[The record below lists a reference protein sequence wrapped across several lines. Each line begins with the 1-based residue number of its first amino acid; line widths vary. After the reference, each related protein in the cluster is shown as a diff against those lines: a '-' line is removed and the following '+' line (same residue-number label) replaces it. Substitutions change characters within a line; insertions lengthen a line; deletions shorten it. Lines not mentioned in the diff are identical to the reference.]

1 MPAAG
6 LYAKGATL
14 SSTVK
19 LGAEKR
25 TKTKETKTTKTKS
38 RLEAAATVAPL

>member
-1 MPAAG
+1 MLAAA

-14 SSTVK
+14 TPTVK

-25 TKTKETKTTKTKS
+25 TRTKETEPTKTKS
-38 RLEAAATVAPL
+38 RLEKAATVAPL

>member
-1 MPAAG
+1 MPAAA

-25 TKTKETKTTKTKS
+25 TRTKTETKS
-38 RLEAAATVAPL
+38 RLETVATVAPL

>member
-1 MPAAG
+1 MPAAA

-14 SSTVK
+14 SVK

-25 TKTKETKTTKTKS
+25 TRTKTETKS
-38 RLEAAATVAPL
+38 RLECGTATVAPL

>member
-1 MPAAG
+1 MPAAA

-25 TKTKETKTTKTKS
+25 TRTKETEMKS
-38 RLEAAATVAPL
+38 TRLEMAATVAPL